1 LGAVADSLVGAEL
14 ANVLYTFVVATLA
27 FFFA

>member
-14 ANVLYTFVVATLA
+14 ANVLYTLVATLA